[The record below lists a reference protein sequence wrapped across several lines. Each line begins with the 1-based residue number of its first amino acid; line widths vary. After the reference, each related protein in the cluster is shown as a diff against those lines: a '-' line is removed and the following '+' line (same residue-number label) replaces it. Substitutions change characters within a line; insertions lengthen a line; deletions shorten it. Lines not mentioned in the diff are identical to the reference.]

1 MPDIPWSTPTRP
13 APGAEVYVMASRF
26 ETASLGGALRFF
38 LKSPGIVLQTRKA
51 SGAHGVALRARVL
64 SRTFLT
70 LSAWED
76 RSALYRFAGSEPHR
90 SSSRAAAAYM
100 KEAGF
105 VFWTVPASELPI
117 SWAEAERRLAEAA
130 TEKEGTEKEA
140 TEKEEGKKE
149 DEREGRG

>member
-26 ETASLGGALRFF
+26 ETVSLGGALKFL

-51 SGAHGVALRARVL
+51 PGAHGVALRARVL
-64 SRTFLT
+64 RRTFLT

-76 RSALYRFAGSEPHR
+76 RDALYRFAGSEPHR
-90 SSSRAAAAYM
+90 SSSRAAAAYT

-117 SWAEAERRLAEAA
+117 RWDEAERRLAEAER
-130 TEKEGTEKEA
+130 EKEEKKEE
-140 TEKEEGKKE
+140 EKEGKKE
-149 DEREGRG
+149 GHG